1 VLLDTNIVI
10 HACHPGGEWLAPWTE
25 SPQAAIASVTK
36 IEALGFASIKPDEEL
51 AIQELF
57 ATCIVHALDD
67 AVIDRAVR
75 VRRRSKISA
84 MDAIIAA
91 TALEHALALV
101 TQNVD
106 DFKGVEGL
114 RIVNPFE
121 EARRG

>member
-1 VLLDTNIVI
+1 MLLDTNIVI
-10 HACHPGGEWLAPWTE
+10 HACRPGGDWLAPWTE
-25 SPQAAIASVTK
+25 SPRAAIASVTK

-75 VRRRSKISA
+75 VRRRSRISV

-91 TALEHALALV
+91 TALEHGLMLV

-114 RIVNPFE
+114 RILNPFE
-121 EARRG
+121 EARPG

>member
-1 VLLDTNIVI
+1 MEFFD
-10 HACHPGGEWLAPWTE
+10 
-25 SPQAAIASVTK
+25 
-36 IEALGFASIKPDEEL
+36 
-51 AIQELF
+51 
-57 ATCIVHALDD
+57 TCIVHALDD

-75 VRRRSKISA
+75 VRRGSRISA

-91 TALEHALALV
+91 TALEHGLMLV

-114 RIVNPFE
+114 RVVNPFA